1 MASPQKDTREDEADD
16 DAEGEGEGEGEEV
29 ADDDEVDEDE
39 RDTPRTPI
47 EGEEGMTPTADNES
61 EGGAQ
66 DTPSR
71 PSSTAGRGGSSMLG
85 RPPRRRRIGRP
96 PKNKPADWDAEEGT
110 GTPTGTGR
118 TGTPDT
124 PGARS
129 GANTPVKRGR
139 GRGRP
144 YGGGAGGSGGG
155 AGGGGGGGGA
165 GRWGPK
171 SRGSSA
177 HVSHLPL
184 DKDGNVLEVVD
195 DEVALPEDP
204 EGETKVDKLGNL
216 LGGREFRVR
225 TFKVLDR
232 GDRQYM
238 LSTEPA
244 RCIGFRD
251 SYLFFQ
257 KHRLLYKIIIDD
269 EAKRDLIER
278 DIIPHSYKG
287 RAIGIVTARSVFREF
302 GARIIIGGRKVVDDY
317 HAQEARDRG
326 DVEGELAVPEDRLPA
341 PGEKYN
347 KNQYVAWHG
356 ASSVYHSGVP
366 SVPMPVSKAVESKK
380 RKIVVTGDNWMVQ
393 HAREARYVFCPAF
406 PLDCVLSVNVTNSS
420 SRFNSELASLRREN
434 INGVYDIHTNLMMY
448 PKTMQ
453 PTHARWEQIE
463 PSEDA
468 SSSSTSSSTSTTI
481 FPSVRGIFSRNFR
494 IHDIAYESAPN
505 TSLNLVPGPDGDYHD
520 LGSNGLI
527 SLDKEASSSGGG
539 DNDRDAG
546 SEGINFKMTPE
557 VLAELPEDCRQA
569 YLDAAAREWQ
579 WKNKWKG
586 ERVDGARANLAMNF
600 SWTP

>member
-1 MASPQKDTREDEADD
+1 
-16 DAEGEGEGEGEEV
+16 
-29 ADDDEVDEDE
+29 
-39 RDTPRTPI
+39 
-47 EGEEGMTPTADNES
+47 
-61 EGGAQ
+61 
-66 DTPSR
+66 
-71 PSSTAGRGGSSMLG
+71 
-85 RPPRRRRIGRP
+85 
-96 PKNKPADWDAEEGT
+96 
-110 GTPTGTGR
+110 
-118 TGTPDT
+118 
-124 PGARS
+124 
-129 GANTPVKRGR
+129 
-139 GRGRP
+139 
-144 YGGGAGGSGGG
+144 
-155 AGGGGGGGGA
+155 
-165 GRWGPK
+165 
-171 SRGSSA
+171 
-177 HVSHLPL
+177 
-184 DKDGNVLEVVD
+184 
-195 DEVALPEDP
+195 
-204 EGETKVDKLGNL
+204 
-216 LGGREFRVR
+216 
-225 TFKVLDR
+225 
-232 GDRQYM
+232 M

-393 HAREARYVFCPAF
+393 HAREA
-406 PLDCVLSVNVTNSS
+406 

>member
-1 MASPQKDTREDEADD
+1 MTNHVNIKFKVDVAKKKIKKRRNRRNATLTIERPIIYRSLEPRSPRAWLEKSGQLQGWLPLLSVSEQRGEAVYGQETRANMEMIESTPQQLEESDTEMTGMASPQRDAREDEAGEN
-16 DAEGEGEGEGEEV
+16 AEGEGEGEGEE
-29 ADDDEVDEDE
+29 AGEDEEADEDE
-39 RDTPRTPI
+39 RDTPTTPI
-47 EGEEGMTPTADNES
+47 EAEEGMTPIADNES

-71 PSSTAGRGGSSMLG
+71 PSSTTGRGGSSMLG

-96 PKNKPADWDAEEGT
+96 PKNKPADWDADEGT
-110 GTPTGTGR
+110 GTPTETGR

-129 GANTPVKRGR
+129 GANTPIKRGR

-155 AGGGGGGGGA
+155 AAGGGI

-177 HVSHLPL
+177 HVSHMPL

-232 GDRQYM
+232 GERQYM

-341 PGEKYN
+341 AGEKYN

-366 SVPMPVSKAVESKK
+366 SVPMPVSKTVESKK
-380 RKIVVTGDNWMVQ
+380 RRIVVTGDNWMVQ
-393 HAREARYVFCPAF
+393 HVREARYVSFSFSFCFINPIRLLTTFQVAST
-406 PLDCVLSVNVTNSS
+406 LSW
-420 SRFNSELASLRREN
+420 R
-434 INGVYDIHTNLMMY
+434 VYGE
-448 PKTMQ
+448 KTSKACMTYT
-453 PTHARWEQIE
+453 PT
-463 PSEDA
+463 
-468 SSSSTSSSTSTTI
+468 
-481 FPSVRGIFSRNFR
+481 
-494 IHDIAYESAPN
+494 
-505 TSLNLVPGPDGDYHD
+505 
-520 LGSNGLI
+520 
-527 SLDKEASSSGGG
+527 
-539 DNDRDAG
+539 
-546 SEGINFKMTPE
+546 
-557 VLAELPEDCRQA
+557 
-569 YLDAAAREWQ
+569 
-579 WKNKWKG
+579 
-586 ERVDGARANLAMNF
+586 
-600 SWTP
+600 